1 MLRLSVATQI
11 NERIHDLA
19 WGRLAS
25 GQKTA
30 QQKYNHSTGYNGE
43 FVASPAVSFAQ
54 GLEEQRQ
61 QFQKMKYSITEE
73 EEEDE
78 MGGSMHLALRVPA
91 NKGKTIRDPYS
102 NTSNNNK
109 PNCPS
114 KNALDEIHKEWKRIQ
129 TLTSSLRQGSVRG
142 ATGLPLCDV
151 LVVSVRGKVVPSALE
166 FVYRSL
172 LQDGEAGTSVL
183 VDSSLVTPQKADT
196 SPLPSSKNNVEYM
209 ASTLQNIVRTPFKSS
224 GGKSSEEGN
233 AIGHNSSHSSIR
245 KRKLRVLTSVDPSA
259 MNEALCDLSPAT
271 TMVIT
276 LSLEDKEEEC
286 KQLTLLARSW
296 LLRMGVDDTD
306 SVVQKH
312 MYLVTA
318 KDKLKKS
325 SSKNTFLIPK
335 HSRCE
340 AFSSL
345 SAAGLLVSCSFH
357 MVDVSCQLQL
367 TFCSTTFTL
376 QPLSMLFGWEVVFSL
391 LSGAHDIDQHFVET
405 NPRHN
410 LPVILAL
417 TDVWNDAFM
426 MCRGR
431 VMSPFLQAFASYP
444 KYVGML
450 ENRVLGG
457 RKIVAQERVSFQAKP
472 SVEGASPVIDGGYN
486 LIHDRGDQKLS
497 SELITALDPTK
508 ESNVRLSSEEVLY
521 KNNDSRICSMFGYAD
536 VLAFGSGGVPTSN
549 NRRSQ
554 QTGGGVY
561 SPGSPPVIQSMD
573 SMQSVGSFIGKTDSS
588 RGNHPSTLIICG
600 KCDAFAV
607 GQLLALAEHRA
618 LVKAWLWDVDPF
630 AVFTTTEQNEHMKEK
645 LNEMNRVL
653 LSGGDLDDEDEEQTK
668 GGEDSTY
675 LATKTILKAYA
686 DRTQNYR

>member
-1 MLRLSVATQI
+1 
-11 NERIHDLA
+11 
-19 WGRLAS
+19 
-25 GQKTA
+25 
-30 QQKYNHSTGYNGE
+30 
-43 FVASPAVSFAQ
+43 
-54 GLEEQRQ
+54 
-61 QFQKMKYSITEE
+61 
-73 EEEDE
+73 
-78 MGGSMHLALRVPA
+78 
-91 NKGKTIRDPYS
+91 
-102 NTSNNNK
+102 
-109 PNCPS
+109 
-114 KNALDEIHKEWKRIQ
+114 
-129 TLTSSLRQGSVRG
+129 
-142 ATGLPLCDV
+142 
-151 LVVSVRGKVVPSALE
+151 
-166 FVYRSL
+166 
-172 LQDGEAGTSVL
+172 
-183 VDSSLVTPQKADT
+183 
-196 SPLPSSKNNVEYM
+196 M

-233 AIGHNSSHSSIR
+233 ATGHNSSHSSMR

-345 SAAGLLVSCSFH
+345 SAAGLL
-357 MVDVSCQLQL
+357 
-367 TFCSTTFTL
+367 
-376 QPLSMLFGWEVVFSL
+376 PLSMLFGWEVVFSL

-554 QTGGGVY
+554 QTGGGCIV
-561 SPGSPPVIQSMD
+561 
-573 SMQSVGSFIGKTDSS
+573 
-588 RGNHPSTLIICG
+588 
-600 KCDAFAV
+600 
-607 GQLLALAEHRA
+607 LARL
-618 LVKAWLWDVDPF
+618 
-630 AVFTTTEQNEHMKEK
+630 Q
-645 LNEMNRVL
+645 
-653 LSGGDLDDEDEEQTK
+653 
-668 GGEDSTY
+668 
-675 LATKTILKAYA
+675 
-686 DRTQNYR
+686 